1 MKSISLCL
9 LAAAALIPSVAR
21 CADPFTG
28 RWDLVVTP
36 KAAGAKIYP
45 DWMEVGTKDGAPSVR
60 IQPRS
65 GSAFYAKQFKAQG
78 THLNVLW
85 ANDTTTWDLDVKDG
99 KLTGVEKRGDNVFAD
114 LTGVRAPA
122 AQTRLRPKPGPTPNP
137 SSTARTSP
145 AGSPPTRPRP
155 ITMWPKTAICSTNP
169 KAPTSRP
176 PASSTTSNCT
186 SNTTAPTKATAAS
199 ICAAATKSRSNTR
212 RWTPTTSSTASAPS
226 TACSRPPW
234 SCRAS
239 PAPGRRFDIT
249 LVGRWLTVV
258 RNGVKTIDNQEIAGI
273 TGGALDSNEGEP
285 GPFYIQG
292 DHTGG
297 MKYRNITDP
306 GAEEIAGALVSSRCC
321 DQKISRRPSWVLRG
335 SPKPRPGADPPLRV
349 DVIWPKLP
357 DENVVPGLA

>member
-45 DWMEVGTKDGAPSVR
+45 DWMEVGMKDGVPSVR

-85 ANDTTTWDLDVKDG
+85 ANNTTTWDLDVKDG

-122 AQTRLRPKPGPTPNP
+122 LKHAAPKAWTDPEPIFNGKDLTGWEPTDPAAANHWVAKDGELLNESKGANLKTTRKFDDFKLHIEYNCPDEGNSGIYLRGRYEVQVEYEKVDANDKFHSIGAVYSMLAPAVELPRKPGTWE
-137 SSTARTSP
+137 T
-145 AGSPPTRPRP
+145 
-155 ITMWPKTAICSTNP
+155 
-169 KAPTSRP
+169 
-176 PASSTTSNCT
+176 
-186 SNTTAPTKATAAS
+186 
-199 ICAAATKSRSNTR
+199 
-212 RWTPTTSSTASAPS
+212 
-226 TACSRPPW
+226 
-234 SCRAS
+234 
-239 PAPGRRFDIT
+239 FDIT

-297 MKYRNITDP
+297 MKYRNIT
-306 GAEEIAGALVSSRCC
+306 V
-321 DQKISRRPSWVLRG
+321 QV
-335 SPKPRPGADPPLRV
+335 PK
-349 DVIWPKLP
+349 K
-357 DENVVPGLA
+357 

>member
-9 LAAAALIPSVAR
+9 LAAAALTPSLAR

-36 KAAGAKIYP
+36 KAPGAKVYP
-45 DWMEVGTKDGAPSVR
+45 DWMEVGMKDGAPSVR

-85 ANDTTTWDLDVKDG
+85 ANNTTTWDLDVKDG
-99 KLTGVEKRGDNVFAD
+99 KLTGVEKRGDNVFAE

-122 AQTRLRPKPGPTPNP
+122 LKHA
-137 SSTARTSP
+137 A
-145 AGSPPTRPRP
+145 
-155 ITMWPKTAICSTNP
+155 P
-169 KAPTSRP
+169 KAWTDPEPIFNGKDLTGWEPTDP
-176 PASSTTSNCT
+176 
-186 SNTTAPTKATAAS
+186 
-199 ICAAATKSRSNTR
+199 AAANHYVAKDGDLLNESKGANLKTTRKFDDFKLHIEYNCPDEGNSGIYLRGRYEVQVEYEKVDANDKFHSIGAVYSMLAPAVELPRKPNT
-212 RWTPTTSSTASAPS
+212 WET
-226 TACSRPPW
+226 
-234 SCRAS
+234 
-239 PAPGRRFDIT
+239 FDIT

-297 MKYRNITDP
+297 MKYRDVT
-306 GAEEIAGALVSSRCC
+306 V
-321 DQKISRRPSWVLRG
+321 QV
-335 SPKPRPGADPPLRV
+335 PK
-349 DVIWPKLP
+349 K
-357 DENVVPGLA
+357 